1 VGRLKA
7 KAGAVIGETAG
18 RQGLAIIAPPADRRL
33 TQRLIEAWLRT
44 ARGRF
49 PSWTDMRRVDLGE
62 DWNWVFV
69 VDLQKSDGF
78 PHFIY
83 LGSRLAQ
90 LSAAYLATATD
101 FSLSLL
107 DEATASI
114 DLAVASGGPRQASN
128 ELALA
133 DGRTVLFRSM
143 TAPLADDGENVT
155 HVVGCAFGRIENAA
169 APLSGAV

>member
-1 VGRLKA
+1 MISEA
-7 KAGAVIGETAG
+7 AGH
-18 RQGLAIIAPPADRRL
+18 QGLAIIAPPADRRL
-33 TQRLIEAWLRT
+33 TQRLIEVWLRT

-49 PSWTDMRRVDLGE
+49 PSWADMRRVDLGE

-69 VDLQKSDGF
+69 VDLEKSAAF

-90 LSAAYLATATD
+90 LSSVYLATATD

-114 DLAVASGGPRQASN
+114 NLAVASEGPRQSAN
-128 ELALA
+128 ELTLA
-133 DGRTVLFRSM
+133 DGRRVLFRSM
-143 TAPLADDGENVT
+143 TAPLAEDGETIT
-155 HVVGCAFGRIENAA
+155 HVVGCAFGRVEGEAGP
-169 APLSGAV
+169 PLRVV

>member
-1 VGRLKA
+1 MKA

-18 RQGLAIIAPPADRRL
+18 HQGLAIIAPPADRRL
-33 TQRLIEAWLRT
+33 TQRLIEVWLRA
-44 ARGRF
+44 ARGRY
-49 PSWTDMRRVDLGE
+49 PSWAEMRRFDLGE

-69 VDLQKSDGF
+69 VDLEKSVGF

-90 LSAAYLATATD
+90 LSSVYLATATD

-107 DEATASI
+107 DEATALIS
-114 DLAVASGGPRQASN
+114 LAVASQGPRQVSN

-133 DGRTVLFRSM
+133 DGRKVLFRSM
-143 TAPLADDGENVT
+143 TAPLAEDGETIT
-155 HVVGCAFGRIENAA
+155 HVVGCAFGRLEGEAG
-169 APLSGAV
+169 PQLRVV

>member
-1 VGRLKA
+1 M
-7 KAGAVIGETAG
+7 IGEAAG
-18 RQGLAIIAPPADRRL
+18 HQGLAIIAPPVDRRL
-33 TQRLIEAWLRT
+33 TQRLIEVWLRT

-49 PSWTDMRRVDLGE
+49 PSWADMRRVDLGE

-69 VDLQKSDGF
+69 VDLEKSVAF

-90 LSAAYLATATD
+90 LSSVYLATATD

-114 DLAVASGGPRQASN
+114 NLAVASEAPRQSAS
-128 ELALA
+128 ELTLA
-133 DGRTVLFRSM
+133 DGRKVMFRSM
-143 TAPLADDGENVT
+143 TAPLAEDGETIT
-155 HVVGCAFGRIENAA
+155 HVVGCAFGRVEGEAGPA
-169 APLSGAV
+169 LRVV

>member
-1 VGRLKA
+1 MIA
-7 KAGAVIGETAG
+7 ETAG
-18 RQGLAIIAPPADRRL
+18 QSGLSIVAPPADRRL
-33 TQRLIEAWLRT
+33 TQRLIEVWLRT

-49 PSWTDMRRVDLGE
+49 PSWADMRRVDLGE

-69 VDLQKSDGF
+69 VDLKQSAAF

-90 LSAAYLATATD
+90 LSSVYLATATD

-114 DLAVASGGPRQASN
+114 NLAVASEAPRQASN
-128 ELALA
+128 ELLLA
-133 DGRTVLFRSM
+133 DGRKVMFRSM
-143 TAPLADDGENVT
+143 TAPLAEDGET
-155 HVVGCAFGRIENAA
+155 ISHVMGCAFGRVEGEAG
-169 APLSGAV
+169 PQLRVV

>member
-1 VGRLKA
+1 M
-7 KAGAVIGETAG
+7 IGEAAG
-18 RQGLAIIAPPADRRL
+18 QQGLAIIAPPADRRL
-33 TQRLIEAWLRT
+33 TQRLIEVWLRT

-49 PSWTDMRRVDLGE
+49 PSWSDMRRVDLGD

-69 VDLQKSDGF
+69 VDLEKSAAF

-90 LSAAYLATATD
+90 LSSVYLATATD

-114 DLAVASGGPRQASN
+114 NLAVASEAPRQFAN
-128 ELALA
+128 DLTLA
-133 DGRTVLFRSM
+133 DGRKVQFRSM
-143 TAPLADDGENVT
+143 TAPLAEDGENIT
-155 HVVGCAFGRIENAA
+155 HVVGCAFGRIEGDAG
-169 APLSGAV
+169 PQLRVV

>member
-1 VGRLKA
+1 MT
-7 KAGAVIGETAG
+7 GETAG
-18 RQGLAIIAPPADRRL
+18 QVGLSVIAPHADRRL
-33 TQRLIEAWLRT
+33 TQRLIEVWLRT

-49 PSWTDMRRVDLGE
+49 PSWADMRRVDLGD

-69 VDLQKSDGF
+69 VDLKQSAAF

-90 LSAAYLATATD
+90 LSSVYLSTATD

-114 DLAVASGGPRQASN
+114 NLAVASEAPRQASN
-128 ELALA
+128 ELTLA
-133 DGRTVLFRSM
+133 DGRKVMFRSM
-143 TAPLADDGENVT
+143 TAPLAEDGET
-155 HVVGCAFGRIENAA
+155 ISHVMGCAFGRVEGDAG
-169 APLSGAV
+169 PHLRVV